1 MKPAIIL
8 LFVSILCPLCSISQ
22 IVLSEDF
29 QSSTL
34 SGWTNQTNATDGGW
48 KAGTPAGLS
57 SQFWPIAPNG
67 SAFIAATNDDGCNCD
82 KSQDFLISPPLN
94 FKGLSGIALQADIFF
109 AKGTYQSFT
118 EQATVEI
125 SLDGDNWTV
134 LEELHGHGGWDTHK
148 INLSAYAGN
157 DSVYVAFH
165 YNDNGG
171 WMFGFAIDNI
181 IFEVP
186 LSSDAA
192 LIDLKSLPY
201 GEENKDISIAGTVL
215 NNGLN
220 PITSLELVYTLNGE
234 DSTAVILDG
243 LDIQPFTS
251 FEFMHP
257 VLWTPGSSGL
267 FDVNVEIVAVNM
279 AIDEDSTNN
288 SLTFQTEIFPHIN
301 PPNRIDEF
309 LNTLPVFTIIA
320 SAADGL
326 DKPND
331 LDFFPIL
338 AKNELWVVNERAEH
352 NGGNTVTIYDA
363 ATPQQTML
371 NRTDGNAWH
380 FMSMP
385 TGIAFSDN
393 FNFATSPGIKDANH
407 NNGTFT
413 GPALWSSDPDIYAQ
427 PSGGNGSHL
436 DMLHG
441 SPFSMGIA
449 SESDNVFWVFDGWNE
464 TIVRYD
470 FKNDHGPGN
479 DDHADAMVRR
489 YTEIQ
494 VKKDGIVPSHL
505 VFDKTSNWLYVVDNG
520 NNRVV
525 RLDIQSGNVIN
536 SLPLINEPLA
546 EHSEMG
552 NVVWEVVADSLDRP
566 CGIEIFENRLLVGD
580 FTTGQIII
588 YDLDN
593 AFLELGRIETG
604 QPGLTGIKI
613 GPDGAIWYTNR
624 LQNTLTKLEPGDPT
638 STFENRFASQV
649 KVMPNPTSGNLIVE
663 IPQVD
668 GTNRTKLELRD
679 VTGKHLMSIQNME
692 TIQSLNLENYPDG
705 IYFLSVSNEAYF
717 TTIKVVLKS

>member
-1 MKPAIIL
+1 
-8 LFVSILCPLCSISQ
+8 
-22 IVLSEDF
+22 
-29 QSSTL
+29 
-34 SGWTNQTNATDGGW
+34 
-48 KAGTPAGLS
+48 
-57 SQFWPIAPNG
+57 
-67 SAFIAATNDDGCNCD
+67 IAATNDDGCNCD
-82 KSQDFLISPPLN
+82 KSQDFLISPPLD
-94 FKGLSGIALQADIFF
+94 FKGLSGIALQVDIFF
-109 AKGTYQSFT
+109 AMGTYESST
-118 EQATVEI
+118 EQGTVEI

-148 INLSAYAGN
+148 INLSAYAGL

-171 WMFGFAIDNI
+171 WVFGFAIDNI

-186 LSSDAA
+186 LASDAA
-192 LIDLKSLPY
+192 LINLKSLPY
-201 GEENKDISIAGTVL
+201 GEENKDIAIAGAVL

-220 PITSLELVYTLNGE
+220 PITSLEFVYTINGG
-234 DSTAVILDG
+234 DSTPVILDG

-251 FEFMHP
+251 FEFVHP
-257 VLWTPGSSGL
+257 VLWTPASSGL
-267 FDVNVEIVAVNM
+267 FDVKVEIVAVNM
-279 AIDEDSTNN
+279 AIDDDSTNN
-288 SLTFQTEIFPHIN
+288 SLSYQTEIFPHIS
-301 PPNRIDEF
+301 PPNKIDEF
-309 LNTLPVFTIIA
+309 LNTEPVFTTIA

-338 AKNELWVVNERAEH
+338 AKNELWVVNERVE
-352 NGGNTVTIYDA
+352 NTGGNTVTIYDA

-393 FNFATSPGIKDANH
+393 FNFATSPGVKDANH

-470 FKNDHGPGN
+470 FNGDHGPGN
-479 DDHADAMVRR
+479 DDHADAIVRR

-505 VFDKTSNWLYVVDNG
+505 VLDKTTNWLYVVDNG

-552 NVVWEVVADSLDRP
+552 NVIWEVVADSLNRP

-638 STFENRFASQV
+638 STFENRLASQV

-668 GTNRTKLELRD
+668 GTNGTKLELRD

-692 TIQSLNLENYPDG
+692 TVQSLNLENYPDG

-717 TTIKVVLKS
+717 TTIKVVLKE

>member
-1 MKPAIIL
+1 MKPSILLLLLTFFSHILQSQIIL
-8 LFVSILCPLCSISQ
+8 K
-22 IVLSEDF
+22 EDF
-29 QSSTL
+29 ESGTL
-34 SGWTNQTNATDGGW
+34 SGWSNQTNANDGGW
-48 KAGTPAGLS
+48 KVGTPTGLS
-57 SQFWPIAPNG
+57 SQYWPIAANG
-67 SAFIAATNDDGCNCD
+67 SNYIAATNDDGCNCD
-82 KSQDFLISPPLN
+82 KSQDYLISPPLDFSN
-94 FKGLSGIALQADIFF
+94 LSGVALQMDIFF
-109 AKGTYQSFT
+109 GRGTYQSFT

-125 SLDGDNWTV
+125 SLDGENWTI

-148 INLSAYAGN
+148 INLSDYAGQ

-171 WMFGFAIDNI
+171 WVFGFAIDNI
-181 IFEVP
+181 TFEVP
-186 LSSDAA
+186 LPLDAA
-192 LIDLKSLPY
+192 LISLKSLPY
-201 GEENKDISIAGTVL
+201 GEENKDITIAGTVL

-234 DSTAVILDG
+234 DSTPVILDG
-243 LDIQPFTS
+243 LNIQPFTS
-251 FEFMHP
+251 FEFIHP
-257 VLWTPGSSGL
+257 VLWSPASSGL
-267 FDVNVEIVAVNM
+267 FDVRVESVAVNM
-279 AIDEDSTNN
+279 AIDADSTNN
-288 SLTFQTEIFPHIN
+288 SLTFQTEIFPHIT
-301 PPNRIDEF
+301 PPNKIDEF
-309 LNTLPVFTIIA
+309 LNTEPVFTTIA
-320 SAADGL
+320 TVADGL

-338 AKNELWVVNERAEH
+338 AKNELWVVNERFEH
-352 NGGNTVTIYDA
+352 NGDSTLTIYDA

-393 FNFATSPGIKDANH
+393 YNFATTPGIKDANH
-407 NNGTFT
+407 ADGTFT
-413 GPALWSSDPDIYAQ
+413 GPALWSSDPEIYAQ

-470 FKNDHGPGN
+470 FKGDHGPGN
-479 DDHADAMVRR
+479 EDHSDATVRR
-489 YTEIQ
+489 YKEIQ
-494 VKKDGIVPSHL
+494 VKKDGFVPSHL
-505 VFDKTSNWLYVVDNG
+505 VLDKMTNWLYVVDNG

-552 NVVWEVVADSLDRP
+552 NVIWEVVVDSLGRP
-566 CGIEIFENRLLVGD
+566 SGIEIVENRLLVGD
-580 FTTGQIII
+580 YSTGQIIV

-604 QPGLTGIKI
+604 QQGLTGLKI

-624 LQNTLTKLEPGDPT
+624 LQNTLTKIEPGEAT
-638 STFENRFASQV
+638 SIVENELASQV
-649 KVMPNPTSGNLIVE
+649 RVMPNPTSGNLSVE

-668 GTNRTKLELRD
+668 GTNGTKLELRD
-679 VTGKHLMSIQNME
+679 ITGKHLMSIQNME
-692 TIQSLNLENYPDG
+692 TVQQLNLANYPDG
-705 IYFLSVSNEAYF
+705 IYLLSIENEAYF
-717 TTIKVVLKS
+717 TTIKVVLKG